1 MYIGTGFV
9 ILIFCDFL
17 KNRTFFI
24 QKVYFGRYQHFS
36 KKYSVTYIYIYISR
50 DGISNYPNI
59 LFNVFHC
66 FPIMSSDDLVY

>member
-1 MYIGTGFV
+1 MYIGTGLV

-36 KKYSVTYIYIYISR
+36 EKYSVTYIYICLEMVLATIFCSMFSIVSLLCLPMTLYT
-50 DGISNYPNI
+50 N
-59 LFNVFHC
+59 
-66 FPIMSSDDLVY
+66 